1 MIRILP
7 IAAALVLVC
16 DAYAVDLTL
25 DRVVSEGRSGQVR
38 LRLENKASFQFDPET
53 ETLTSAGTWVA
64 QNVVGPNQIIRYSHK
79 VEDFR
84 ADIENGLAF
93 RSYECVEGTFGTL
106 LLANVC
112 GNYRYGEN
120 MTDDGGLI
128 DDVIVGPP
136 KTLTNY
142 ELSMLSWDGAEL
154 IVVLSKPDV
163 ATAEPYPDFSLTLT
177 FVAPA
182 KPAAPEWPLSP

>member
-1 MIRILP
+1 MTRILP
-7 IAAALVLVC
+7 IAATFIIAC
-16 DAYAVDLTL
+16 DASAVDLTL
-25 DRVVSEGRSGQVR
+25 DRVVSEGRSGPVR
-38 LRLENKASFQFDPET
+38 LQLDDKARFEFDPET
-53 ETLTSAGTWVA
+53 ETLTSAGTWIA

-84 ADIENGLAF
+84 ADVENGHAF

-128 DDVIVGPP
+128 DDVIVGPR
-136 KTLTNY
+136 KTLANY

-154 IVVLSKPDV
+154 IVVLSKPDI

-182 KPAAPEWPLSP
+182 KRVAPEWPIRP

>member
-1 MIRILP
+1 ML
-7 IAAALVLVC
+7 AC
-16 DAYAVDLTL
+16 DASAVDLIL
-25 DRVVSEGRSGQVR
+25 DRIASEGRSGQVR
-38 LRLENKASFQFDPET
+38 MRVDSKARFEFDPDT
-53 ETLTSAGTWVA
+53 ETLTSAGTWIA
-64 QNVVGPNQIIRYSHK
+64 QNVVGPNELIRYSHK

-84 ADIENGLAF
+84 ADVENGHAF

-154 IVVLSKPDV
+154 IVVLSRPDTE
-163 ATAEPYPDFSLTLT
+163 TAEPYPDFNLTLT
-177 FVAPA
+177 FVAPSQ
-182 KPAAPEWPLSP
+182 PAASEIPLQP

>member
-1 MIRILP
+1 MLRILP
-7 IAAALVLVC
+7 IAAALFLVC
-16 DAYAVDLTL
+16 DACAIELVL
-25 DRVVSEGRSGQVR
+25 DRVVSEGRGGPVN
-38 LRLENKASFQFDPET
+38 LRVDSRASFEFDPDT
-53 ETLTSAGTWVA
+53 ETLTSAGTWIA

-84 ADIENGLAF
+84 ADVETGHSF

-120 MTDDGGLI
+120 MLDDGGLI
-128 DDVIVGPP
+128 DDEILGPP

-142 ELSMLSWDGAEL
+142 ELSLLSWDGAEL
-154 IVVLSKPDV
+154 IVVLSKPDT
-163 ATAEPYPDFSLTLT
+163 ATSEPYPDFNLTLT
-177 FVAPA
+177 FVAPEL
-182 KPAAPEWPLSP
+182 PAASE